1 MASKKR
7 ARSAAADD
15 VAPSSEEVLLSLQT
29 ADNFADSAMWQR
41 LVPLKISPYVMLKAL
56 LRWSDADKAGEF
68 LAACPWETSVGD
80 WRSSPWGYGPPFWSA
95 EAPVPVQ
102 GELAD
107 YLLAAKKLAGG
118 PTMMYHQ
125 LLPAYL
131 QPAGITRSDLQ
142 PPLDAAGMKRAGK
155 IIGAAWESA
164 DRNGR
169 ASGLITDIFQD
180 LPAASI
186 ASFIDGSGF
195 VCMSDDEECYSD

>member
-1 MASKKR
+1 MPSRR
-7 ARSAAADD
+7 ATEEMLLSLPGDTDADL
-15 VAPSSEEVLLSLQT
+15 ASEEMLLSLQT
-29 ADNFADSAMWQR
+29 ADNFADAAMWQR
-41 LVPLKISPYVMLKAL
+41 LAPLKISPCVMLKAL

-80 WRSSPWGYGPPFWSA
+80 WHSSPWGYGPPLWSG

-107 YLLAAKKLAGG
+107 FLLAVKKLAG
-118 PTMMYHQ
+118 
-125 LLPAYL
+125 
-131 QPAGITRSDLQ
+131 AGGIIRSDLQ
-142 PPLDAAGMKRAGK
+142 GPPLDAAGMKRAGK

-169 ASGLITDIFQD
+169 ASGLITDIFQG

-195 VCMSDDEECYSD
+195 ACMSDDEECYSD